1 MTRPPASSPL
11 HVAIIMDGNGR
22 WARQR
27 GQPRLKGHEAGA
39 ESVRAVVKACQGEGI
54 QYLTLYAFSLENWV
68 RPKSEING
76 LMRLLLRF
84 LNDYEHE
91 LHQRRIRLR
100 VLGRLEDFPPHVQS
114 GVGRVVEA
122 TRGYAEGQLILALSY
137 GGRCEMAQ
145 AARRIACAVR
155 AGELD
160 PESVDENTVAAH
172 LYLPDVP
179 DPDLL
184 IRTSGEMRVS
194 NFMLWQI
201 SYAELYVTDT
211 LWPDF
216 REKQFKEALRDFRK
230 RERRFG
236 AVKPA

>member
-1 MTRPPASSPL
+1 
-11 HVAIIMDGNGR
+11 MDGNGR
-22 WARQR
+22 WAKQR
-27 GQPRLKGHEAGA
+27 GLSRLKGHEAGS
-39 ESVRAVVKACQGEGI
+39 ESVRAVVKACKGAGVK
-54 QYLTLYAFSLENWV
+54 YLTLYAFSRENWV
-68 RPKSEING
+68 RPKSEIDG

-91 LHQRRIRLR
+91 LHERRIRLR
-100 VLGRLEDFPPHVQS
+100 VMGRLEDFPPKVRS
-114 GVGRVVEA
+114 GVTRAVES
-122 TRGYAEGQLILALSY
+122 TRDYDEGQLILALSY
-137 GGRCEMAQ
+137 GGRCEIAQ
-145 AARRIACAVR
+145 AARRIADAAR

-160 PESVDENTVAAH
+160 PDSVDEDTVAAH

-201 SYAELYVTDT
+201 SYAEIYVTDT